1 MALPEIISVVWKR
14 RWLALLG
21 IAVVIALGYVL
32 TPIVLGPKVP
42 VYAVAQSEL
51 VQTVVA
57 SGRVMNPLRVEIGSQ
72 ITGTVSNIPV
82 AEGQTVKAGQTL
94 ITLEAEEL
102 RAAVEQA
109 RSAVGQAE
117 ARVRQ
122 IRDVGLP
129 AAEQALRQA
138 EANLID
144 TKKQYQRT
152 KGLHEK
158 GFVGQAQLDDA
169 QKNLDVGE
177 SQVRSARLQ
186 VEDNRPEGSGSRL
199 AEMALSQARASL
211 QAASA
216 TFEHSTIKAAVDGT
230 LIDRNVERG
239 DVVQPGKVLMVLSPA
254 GETQLVV
261 QIDEKNLAAL
271 ALGQKALASTDAY
284 PQDKFAVEL
293 VYINPGVDPQRGSV
307 EVKLRVP
314 SPPSYLR
321 QDMTVSVD
329 IEVARRANTLV
340 LPTEAV
346 RDLATDKP
354 WVMKVNDSRAH
365 RQAIKVGARGGNRIE
380 VVEGLEAGD
389 RVLAASGVS
398 VTEGRRVRALLR
410 E

>member
-129 AAEQALRQA
+129 AAEQALRQG
-138 EANLID
+138 N
-144 TKKQYQRT
+144 
-152 KGLHEK
+152 
-158 GFVGQAQLDDA
+158 
-169 QKNLDVGE
+169 
-177 SQVRSARLQ
+177 
-186 VEDNRPEGSGSRL
+186 
-199 AEMALSQARASL
+199 
-211 QAASA
+211 
-216 TFEHSTIKAAVDGT
+216 
-230 LIDRNVERG
+230 
-239 DVVQPGKVLMVLSPA
+239 
-254 GETQLVV
+254 
-261 QIDEKNLAAL
+261 AAL
-271 ALGQKALASTDAY
+271 
-284 PQDKFAVEL
+284 
-293 VYINPGVDPQRGSV
+293 
-307 EVKLRVP
+307 
-314 SPPSYLR
+314 
-321 QDMTVSVD
+321 
-329 IEVARRANTLV
+329 
-340 LPTEAV
+340 
-346 RDLATDKP
+346 
-354 WVMKVNDSRAH
+354 
-365 RQAIKVGARGGNRIE
+365 
-380 VVEGLEAGD
+380 
-389 RVLAASGVS
+389 
-398 VTEGRRVRALLR
+398 
-410 E
+410 